1 MQDESAIGE
10 DLWVFGYASLLW
22 KPGFSFVARERARLP
37 GYRRSFCMWSIH
49 HRGTPD
55 APGLVLALDPDPAA
69 TTEGMVFR
77 VSASDR
83 AEVLAYLR
91 ERELISSAYRE
102 VTERV
107 HLADGVVEAVVYV
120 MDPTHVQYCGD
131 LTLDRQAEVIAYAT
145 GGMGPNV
152 EYLNATAAHLRDLD
166 CADPELDELCRRVEA
181 ILAQA

>member
-22 KPGFSFVARERARLP
+22 KPGFSFVSRERARLP

-49 HRGTPD
+49 HRGTPE

-69 TTEGMVFR
+69 TTEGMAFR
-77 VSASDR
+77 VARSEREA
-83 AEVLAYLR
+83 VLAYLR

-107 HLADGVVEAVVYV
+107 ELGEGAVEAVVYV
-120 MDPTHVQYCGD
+120 MDPTHVQYCGG
-131 LTLDRQAEVIAYAT
+131 LPLDRQAEVIAHAT

-152 EYLNATAAHLRDLD
+152 EYLNATAAQLRDLD
-166 CADPELDELCRRVEA
+166 CADPELDDLCQRVAA
-181 ILAQA
+181 ILAHP